1 MQKLQFA
8 IALPND
14 NGSHRHVTARAYLA
28 ALRTAQAHPDEYFR
42 ESFCSRRDY
51 ITGAGI
57 VRQHW
62 DMVRAKHAAQ
72 WQRVNVWGSAAPLQI
87 DYPIVRRI
95 DNILDKYQTI
105 RGSGI
110 ELELVSHQDSSPDL
124 PPFKILDVFTED
136 NRLFKVEEFTD
147 YAATWS
153 GYLLTDLSETPFDSQ
168 PYIVNLLATDGL
180 KDLDGAKFSDA
191 NGKAYWGY
199 QPVLVVIIRCLNA
212 LALDLPIAVSCEIFG
227 KYADAY
233 GVENNDGMNE
243 TLSPL
248 EQCLLS

>member
-72 WQRVNVWGSAAPLQI
+72 WQRVNIWGKGSRAAKRAQALRDSHATCKWCGRPIQTERQQFC
-87 DYPIVRRI
+87 DYDCRRS
-95 DNILDKYQTI
+95 Y
-105 RGSGI
+105 
-110 ELELVSHQDSSPDL
+110 
-124 PPFKILDVFTED
+124 FF
-136 NRLFKVEEFTD
+136 
-147 YAATWS
+147 
-153 GYLLTDLSETPFDSQ
+153 
-168 PYIVNLLATDGL
+168 
-180 KDLDGAKFSDA
+180 
-191 NGKAYWGY
+191 
-199 QPVLVVIIRCLNA
+199 
-212 LALDLPIAVSCEIFG
+212 
-227 KYADAY
+227 
-233 GVENNDGMNE
+233 
-243 TLSPL
+243 
-248 EQCLLS
+248 